1 MDNEEAKVEEQKT
14 LTVAEQIASLKDT
27 PEFAA
32 ILNQHGKTYHEMK
45 AEEAAGSFMGKA
57 YNNVD
62 VALMEELGLKER
74 PTGKT
79 TELVRQLAKD
89 KKALEEKLKG
99 IKPKEETTNQDAE
112 KEQLYKTQLSAKDKQ
127 IEELIKANEGLS
139 VQGKRQKAAN
149 SLANALT
156 GETFNPNLGDSVL
169 AEIKAIR
176 INKAVENSKEI
187 DGKIVFYM
195 EDGNPYTNL
204 NGLPMS
210 AKEVGKELFKDVFFT
225 KKAGGDAN
233 NEEKSTVK
241 GDIVVLANPQSITT
255 FAEFNAEFAKAA
267 RAKGL
272 TRKDEKYYELQRAT
286 SKHYKFGDLPS
297 E

>member
-1 MDNEEAKVEEQKT
+1 LGWDERPK
-14 LTVAEQIASLKDT
+14 
-27 PEFAA
+27 
-32 ILNQHGKTYHEMK
+32 GKT
-45 AEEAAGSFMGKA
+45 A
-57 YNNVD
+57 D
-62 VALMEELGLKER
+62 
-74 PTGKT
+74 
-79 TELVRQLAKD
+79 LVRQLAKD

-99 IKPKEETTNQDAE
+99 IKPKEDTSADDAN
-112 KEQLYKTQLSAKDKQ
+112 KEQLFKSQLSAKDKM
-127 IEELIKANEGLS
+127 IADLLKEKESLE

-210 AKEVGKELFKDVFFT
+210 AKEVGKELFKDVFFNKT
-225 KKAGGDAN
+225 AGGDAN

-255 FAEFNAEFAKAA
+255 FAEFNAEFAKAM

-272 TRKDEKYYELQRAT
+272 TRKDDKYYELQRAT
-286 SKHYKFGDLPS
+286 SKHYKFGSLPA